1 MSTKSLLGNRLYLF
15 QLLHSCLDEDS
26 KLLTVEHDKHGFS
39 LKTDHSFCCQM
50 HTGQLKNLSNA
61 TEQERSSKNVID
73 LKMHAVDNE
82 SHFEGGKIKRTE
94 KKELVS
100 LVPYIWMVG

>member
-1 MSTKSLLGNRLYLF
+1 
-15 QLLHSCLDEDS
+15 
-26 KLLTVEHDKHGFS
+26 
-39 LKTDHSFCCQM
+39 
-50 HTGQLKNLSNA
+50 
-61 TEQERSSKNVID
+61 
-73 LKMHAVDNE
+73 MHAVDNE